1 MFPPPGPI
9 PCWFIIGGLSSNGLL
24 AKTVSLG
31 PIGGGPM
38 SGLGI
43 GVAVFWLVRRFF
55 FGLPPDWDPVG
66 TLKLPILLD
75 IVKFSTF
82 KGDLENKLR
91 KHFKKQQQ

>member
-1 MFPPPGPI
+1 
-9 PCWFIIGGLSSNGLL
+9 
-24 AKTVSLG
+24 
-31 PIGGGPM
+31 M

-82 KGDLENKLR
+82 KGDLE
-91 KHFKKQQQ
+91 KKITKTP